1 MKKIITKNIVL
12 LAYFIHFN
20 PAMAQ
25 TSASVENTSYNIQ
38 MLFPEGKSKALIL
51 SFDDGTISDRTLVKL
66 MNDCGLIG
74 TFNLNSNK
82 LGSKIYFNHLTKEEV
97 KLLYKGHEVSVH
109 TADHPPLTTLSKIDI
124 IYQVVEDRKELE
136 IVSLT

>member
-1 MKKIITKNIVL
+1 
-12 LAYFIHFN
+12 
-20 PAMAQ
+20 
-25 TSASVENTSYNIQ
+25 
-38 MLFPEGKSKALIL
+38 
-51 SFDDGTISDRTLVKL
+51 